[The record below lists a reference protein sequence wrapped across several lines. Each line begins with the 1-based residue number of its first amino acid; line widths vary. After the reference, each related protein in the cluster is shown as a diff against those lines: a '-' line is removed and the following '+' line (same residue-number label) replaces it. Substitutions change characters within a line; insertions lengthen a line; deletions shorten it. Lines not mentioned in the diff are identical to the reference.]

1 MTGQLRSRGGRTVDD
16 FARYR
21 DRMAKTGKNHL
32 VRNVLIVA
40 AAAGIAVALRNAV
53 ADKGGS
59 YDPADAGLSR

>member
-1 MTGQLRSRGGRTVDD
+1 MDD